1 MTPEG
6 TDVDSRRTGQPA
18 YPAAILGCRQ
28 RRNGADPFG
37 FMRVKRRLA
46 VDPRRLWTRQDYEK
60 ARLNVMLVPLAPPM
74 GSYFR

>member
-1 MTPEG
+1 M
-6 TDVDSRRTGQPA
+6 
-18 YPAAILGCRQ
+18 Q

-37 FMRVKRRLA
+37 FVRVKRGLA
-46 VDPRRLWTRQDYEK
+46 VDPRRLGTRQDYEK